1 MQLQIKE
8 GKMMFLPQNE
18 MLWVLSHSGTHGI
31 EFEMQ
36 SEEADASLCTEI
48 SKGKESQCQ

>member
-1 MQLQIKE
+1 MQLHIKE
-8 GKMMFLPQNE
+8 GKMMLLPQNE
-18 MLWVLSHSGTHGI
+18 MLSHSGTHGI

-36 SEEADASLCTEI
+36 SEEADARLCIEI